1 MDGDPNT
8 GMTIYTASTGAT
20 QIGGTSLSSP
30 LAAGVWARLI
40 QSHGALGFAAPRFY
54 REFSATAA
62 GSPLVG
68 PPPTI
73 PHGGFHDVIAGAN
86 GIYPSAPGYDYNTGL
101 GTLDVTATNAAI

>member
-1 MDGDPNT
+1 M
-8 GMTIYTASTGAT
+8 

-62 GSPLVG
+62 GAPLVG
-68 PPPTI
+68 PPPRC
-73 PHGGFHDVIAGAN
+73 P
-86 GIYPSAPGYDYNTGL
+86 
-101 GTLDVTATNAAI
+101 TAASTT